1 MNKTMA
7 SAINPFTHIYA
18 IGFLRPYLATRDLQK
33 EFEAAA
39 KELQLPKD
47 DFYGVFSHSSTQN
60 PLDVLTFR
68 PYLYIAEKVSWVFS
82 INNVDTYILLPKY
95 KNELDALIDALRQ
108 SPPYQKVAIIGA
120 LGASLVKG
128 EANDL
133 NLPTV
138 VCNNIVSLPKEEII
152 PFTLKANDGL
162 SAEHRAV
169 NFVVV
174 NFNALALNQSDF
186 KGVLT
191 DINYK
196 PYSKEGARVLIEI
209 ILTYEN
215 HELEVFYSCGID
227 VTDEYPFIDFPLR
240 NFLPQTA

>member
-1 MNKTMA
+1 MNNTTA
-7 SAINPFTHIYA
+7 SAINPLTYIYA
-18 IGFLRPYLATRDLQK
+18 IGSLRPYLATRDLQK

-39 KELQLPKD
+39 VELQLPKD
-47 DFYGVFSHSSTQN
+47 DFYGVFSHSSTAN

-68 PYLYIAEKVSWVFS
+68 PYLYIAEKASWVFS

-108 SPPYQKVAIIGA
+108 PPPYQKVAIIGT
-120 LGASLVKG
+120 LGSSFAKNEVN
-128 EANDL
+128 AL
-133 NLPTV
+133 NLPTA
-138 VCNNIVSLPKEEII
+138 VCNNIVCLPKEEAM
-152 PFTLKANDGL
+152 PFMLKANDGL
-162 SAEHRAV
+162 SAAHRAV

-174 NFNALALNQSDF
+174 NFDALALSQSDV

-191 DINYK
+191 DINFK
-196 PYSKEGARVLIEI
+196 HYSKEGRVLIEI
-209 ILTYEN
+209 ILTYASQ
-215 HELEVFYSCGID
+215 ELEVFYSCGID